1 MHVQKSVARGRHNTT
16 RRFRRIVATLVIA
29 TGLIGAATPAFA
41 HDLSRS
47 VAYPPSSHPR
57 GANLTTW
64 TERWWSWALAQP
76 LPVNPN
82 IGEETT
88 TCAQGQ
94 HGNVWYLP
102 QVLTGVD
109 AVRRC
114 TITSKIATVIN
125 MVGVLEDYPC
135 PDPHFHPAPGQ
146 TLSNFLTKAAV
157 QALGSGQLHVSVDG
171 QAVPGVLHYRYVTP
185 LFHFTEDPS
194 LKAIDPCGT
203 GQRQPAVAAGYTL
216 MLRPMAPGFHVV
228 TTYASDAPDHL
239 SVTYLLTVTA

>member
-1 MHVQKSVARGRHNTT
+1 MLVQHSVARKRHTT
-16 RRFRRIVATLVIA
+16 TQRLRRIMATLVIS

-41 HDLSRS
+41 HDPPSP
-47 VAYPPSSHPR
+47 VAYPPTAHPR
-57 GANLTTW
+57 GASLTTW
-64 TERWWSWALAQP
+64 TQRWWSWALAQP

-94 HGNVWYLP
+94 HGDVWYLP

-114 TITSKIATVIN
+114 TITSHTATVIN

-146 TLSNFLTKAAV
+146 TLTNFLTKAAV
-157 QALGSGQLHVSVDG
+157 KALGSGHLNVSVDG
-171 QAVPGVLHYRYVTP
+171 QAVPGVLDYRYVTP
-185 LFHFTEDPS
+185 LFHLTEDPS
-194 LKAIDPCGT
+194 LRGIDPCGT
-203 GQRQPAVAAGYTL
+203 GRPQPAVAAGYTL
-216 MLRPMAPGFHVV
+216 MLRPLAPGFHVV
-228 TTYASDAPDHL
+228 TTYASDPPDHL
-239 SVTYLLTVTA
+239 SVTYLLTVTG